1 MFLPNISRESD
12 CDKTY
17 PLSIASL
24 MISFGL
30 ERGESQNKFSDSE
43 SLAPFESRNSAISK
57 LEFLIAFSIGVENF
71 PRLEFDGIIVSLAL
85 TKCLFITS
93 MLSGKVLQINSQKN
107 IESTSKNL
115 NA

>member
-30 ERGESQNKFSDSE
+30 ERGESQNKFTDSE

-57 LEFLIAFSIGVENF
+57 LEFLIEISIGVENF

-93 MLSGKVLQINSQKN
+93 MLSGKVLRINSQK
-107 IESTSKNL
+107 TLKVRRKT
-115 NA
+115 